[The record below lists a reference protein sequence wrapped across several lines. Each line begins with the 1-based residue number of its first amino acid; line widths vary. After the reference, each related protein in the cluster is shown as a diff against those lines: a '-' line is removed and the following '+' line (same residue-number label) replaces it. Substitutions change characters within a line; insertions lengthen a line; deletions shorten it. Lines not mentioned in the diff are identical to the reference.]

1 MSSDAAAVTPT
12 KKSFSEKMLDGIEKA
27 GNKVPHPVIMFLYLI
42 LGVMVLS
49 LVLSWFNISVTEDV
63 AVPIPKA
70 QLELI
75 RDQLGEIEQLERR
88 SIGPMQVLAYDQQR
102 LLSCQVVRV
111 LPDGTRVSAR
121 IVETE
126 AYLGVED
133 RAAHSFGGRRTARVE
148 PM

>member
-1 MSSDAAAVTPT
+1 MSSDAAALTPT

-75 RDQLGEIEQLERR
+75 RDQLGG
-88 SIGPMQVLAYDQQR
+88 SIVPYDIDAGKI
-102 LLSCQVVRV
+102 VD
-111 LPDGTRVSAR
+111 LPDYTIQPQTFEIRSLISVDGIRYIFSGFVSNFAGFS
-121 IVETE
+121 VVAVTFV
-126 AYLGVED
+126 AMMGVGV
-133 RAAHSFGGRRTARVE
+133 A
-148 PM
+148 